1 MSKKIKT
8 IIVDD
13 ERLARQEL
21 RYMLGSFS
29 DIDIIDE
36 AENVDDAFEK
46 ITSQQPDLIFLD
58 IAMPEKDGFALLQLL
73 EQVPKVVFVTAY
85 DEFAIK
91 AFEEDAVDYLLKPT
105 KPERLAKTID
115 KLRYEIQLE
124 RDQADSANP
133 KKSMISPQKKIFL
146 KDGDKCYFVR
156 LTDVYMIESVGN
168 YSKFFFGTN
177 RPMIHKSLSR
187 LQERL
192 DPMVFFRANR
202 QQIINVEYISEID
215 SYYKGGMKVHLTTGH
230 ELEISNRNAV
240 AFKEMMGI

>member
-21 RYMLGSFS
+21 RYMLGNFS
-29 DIDIIDE
+29 DIEIIDE
-36 AENVDDAFEK
+36 AENVDEALEK
-46 ITSQQPDLIFLD
+46 INSQQPDLIFLD
-58 IAMPEKDGFALLQLL
+58 IAMPEKDGFVLLQDL
-73 EQVPKVVFVTAY
+73 EYVPKVVFITAFDQY
-85 DEFAIK
+85 AIK
-91 AFEEDAVDYLLKPT
+91 AFESNAIDYMLKPT
-105 KPERLAKTID
+105 KPERLARTIE
-115 KLRYEIQLE
+115 KVRGEIQLE
-124 RDQADSANP
+124 RDQVESKDA
-133 KKSMISPQKKIFL
+133 KKGRIAPQKKIFL

-192 DPMVFFRANR
+192 DPTVFFRANR
-202 QQIINVEYISEID
+202 QQIINVEYIAEID
-215 SYYKGGMKVHLTTGH
+215 SYYKGGMKVSLTTGH